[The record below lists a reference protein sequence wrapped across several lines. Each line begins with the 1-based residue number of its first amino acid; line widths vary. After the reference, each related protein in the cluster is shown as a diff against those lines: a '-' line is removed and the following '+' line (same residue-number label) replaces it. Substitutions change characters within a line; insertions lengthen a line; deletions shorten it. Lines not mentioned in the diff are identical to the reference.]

1 MSAPLRRRRSSA
13 SANTLRIP
21 DKRWI
26 VAAVLALLLA
36 AGSYTGYRFWLAASK
51 VNGHASLGDV
61 VGLAQNQQDT
71 PGTLAY
77 KIHHG
82 ERVNV
87 LMLGYGGAGHD
98 GAYLTDSILIVS
110 VQGPDRVALT
120 SVPRDTWV
128 KIQAF
133 ANGGEYDGKINAA
146 YEIPLLQGAF
156 GKVQPQYDQSF
167 NGGGALASKVIGD
180 YLGIPIDYWV
190 GVDFGAFQKVV
201 DTIGGV
207 DVVNPY
213 VLDDYQYPL
222 GETGRV
228 MHIHFDPGPL
238 HLTGDQALIYV
249 RERHADSDFGRSRR
263 QQQVITAI
271 KDKALKIGALPQLF
285 GLLDALQENVKT
297 NMSLNDIK
305 TFGGVA
311 NKISSD
317 ATHHVSIDNTNWQY
331 DTTSAD
337 GQYILLPR
345 DHTMAYLHNFMAA
358 EMVDP
363 TVLAE
368 KANIQ
373 FASTPGQ
380 GSVGQDMGGI
390 WAALLHM
397 LNFQTLAPRSGVT
410 APATTEIHDYSGG
423 KDAKTVAWLQQYF
436 NGVVVPETGPP
447 PAPVAGATAS
457 PGAAPA
463 PPVSPDIVVVLGKNF
478 TAGFDAA
485 ERPVYRP
492 PSNYVPPAF
501 HPSPVAPPPPTPSKA
516 PAPPPPSPTAPS
528 SPKPPSPPGPP
539 TPHKSP

>member
-13 SANTLRIP
+13 SANTLRTP

-26 VAAVLALLLA
+26 VVAVLAFLLA

-51 VNGHASLGDV
+51 VSGHAGLGDF

-77 KIHHG
+77 RIHHG

-87 LMLGYGGAGHD
+87 LLLGYGGAGHD

-110 VQGPDRVALT
+110 MQGPDRVALT

-133 ANGGEYDGKINAA
+133 ANGGQYDGKINAT

-167 NGGGALASKVIGD
+167 TGAGALASKVIGD
-180 YLGIPIDYWV
+180 YLGMKIDYFV
-190 GVDFGAFQKVV
+190 GVDFNAFQKVV

-207 DVVNPY
+207 DVNNPY
-213 VLDDYQYPL
+213 VLDDYEYPL

-263 QQQVITAI
+263 QQQVMTAI
-271 KDKALKIGALPQLF
+271 KDKALKVGALPKLF

-305 TFGGVA
+305 TFGGIA

-337 GQYILLPR
+337 GQYILLAR
-345 DHTMAYLHNFMAA
+345 DHTMTYLHNFIGA

-363 TVLAE
+363 AVLAE

-373 FASTPGQ
+373 FSSTPGQ
-380 GSVGQDMGGI
+380 GSVGQDMGQI
-390 WAALLHM
+390 WGALLHM
-397 LNFQTLAPRSGVT
+397 LNFQTLAPKTTVT

-423 KDAKTVAWLQQYF
+423 KRAKTVAWLKQYF
-436 NGVVVPETGPP
+436 NAVVVPETGPP
-447 PAPVAGATAS
+447 PAPVAGATSAPGTTPAS
-457 PGAAPA
+457 PVA
-463 PPVSPDIVVVLGKNF
+463 PDIVVVLGKDF

-492 PSNYVPPAF
+492 PSNYIPPVF
-501 HPSPVAPPPPTPSKA
+501 HPKPVAPP
-516 PAPPPPSPTAPS
+516 APPPTQPPPPPPPTTKPVPSPTPAS
-528 SPKPPSPPGPP
+528 SPNPRPSG
-539 TPHKSP
+539 

>member
-21 DKRWI
+21 QKRWI

-51 VNGHASLGDV
+51 VNGHAGLGDV
-61 VGLAQNQQDT
+61 VGLAQNQEDT

-87 LMLGYGGAGHD
+87 LLLGYGGAGHD
-98 GAYLTDSILIVS
+98 GAYLTDSLLIVS

-120 SVPRDTWV
+120 SIPRDTWV

-146 YEIPLLQGAF
+146 YEIPLSNGAF
-156 GKVQPQYDQSF
+156 GKVQAQYDQSF

-180 YLGIPIDYWV
+180 YIGLKIDYWV

-207 DVVNPY
+207 DVNNPY

-228 MHIHFDPGPL
+228 IHIHFEPGPL

-271 KDKALKIGALPQLF
+271 KDKALKIGALPKLF
-285 GLLDALQENVKT
+285 GLLDALQDNVKT

-345 DHTMAYLHNFMAA
+345 DHTLTYLHNFLGA

-363 TVLAE
+363 AVLAE

-380 GSVGQDMGGI
+380 GSIGQDMGGI

-397 LNFQTLAPRSGVT
+397 LNFSTLAPKNGVT

-423 KDAKTVAWLQQYF
+423 KDAKTVAWLKQYF
-436 NGVVVPETGPP
+436 NGVVVTETGPA
-447 PAPVAGATAS
+447 PAPVAGATAT
-457 PGAAPA
+457 PGTTPEPPA
-463 PPVSPDIVVVLGKNF
+463 TPNIVVVLGKDF
-478 TAGFDAA
+478 TGGFDAP

-492 PSNYVPPAF
+492 PANYIPPPFHPKPVVPPTSTPA
-501 HPSPVAPPPPTPSKA
+501 SAPPPP
-516 PAPPPPSPTAPS
+516 PPPTAPPRP
-528 SPKPPSPPGPP
+528 SPKPSPIQSPPLPG
-539 TPHKSP
+539 